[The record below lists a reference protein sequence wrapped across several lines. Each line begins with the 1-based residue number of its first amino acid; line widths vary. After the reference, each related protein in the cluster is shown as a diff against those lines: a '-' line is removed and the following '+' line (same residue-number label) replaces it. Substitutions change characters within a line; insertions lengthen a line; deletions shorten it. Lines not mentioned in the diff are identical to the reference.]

1 MHNIVHFYFI
11 INRHLQEYLDWF
23 VFVFTMK
30 KKFSLNKI
38 KTESYNRIV
47 LDNNYIKANDIVK
60 LDIPINLDIAYAEY
74 NHQS

>member
-74 NHQS
+74 NYQS

>member
-1 MHNIVHFYFI
+1 
-11 INRHLQEYLDWF
+11 
-23 VFVFTMK
+23 MK

-60 LDIPINLDIAYAEY
+60 LEMPINLDIAYAEY
-74 NHQS
+74 KHQCHGE